1 MGLFIIEFNH
11 SFKEYIMPILNPLHG
26 QVQQIMWFSVI
37 RTIEVGP

>member
-1 MGLFIIEFNH
+1 MFNIEFNH
-11 SFKEYIMPILNPLHG
+11 FFKEYIPPILNNPLHG